1 MIQSKNPLILAAQ
14 TTALVVIDLQQV
26 NTTRQLA
33 PHHTITVIENSVK
46 LAKAL
51 RKKGG
56 TIVFVRVDLAQLLHL
71 SSDGSF
77 RGADAPPPPASASA
91 LVSELNIQEG
101 DFIVTKRQWGAF
113 YGTDLDQILR
123 RKGIRTLVMAGVA
136 TNFGVESTARAA
148 FDRGYEL
155 VFAEDA
161 MSSVTADA
169 HSFAVKDIF
178 PRMGHVRNT
187 TDVSTAFG

>member
-1 MIQSKNPLILAAQ
+1 MIQSKNPLVLAAH

-46 LAKAL
+46 IAKAL
-51 RKKGG
+51 RNKGG
-56 TIVFVRVDLAQLLHL
+56 TVVFVRVDLAQMLHL
-71 SSDGSF
+71 SNDGSF
-77 RGADAPPPPASASA
+77 RGADAPPPPASASE
-91 LVSELNIQEG
+91 LVSELNVQEG

-123 RKGIRTLVMAGVA
+123 RKSIRTLVMAGVA

-178 PRMGHVRNT
+178 PRMGHVR
-187 TDVSTAFG
+187 STADVLTAFV